1 MAALEKLVKALDALK
16 LIKDSSSTIE
26 DEMALRWVG

>member
-16 LIKDSSSTIE
+16 LIKDTSSTVE
-26 DEMALRWVG
+26 DEMALR